1 MCTICRDPS
10 TIRCAPALAQAPSRP
25 RRRCACTHVDCDMV
39 EQRCLFFRAHPAIC
53 FAGVCDPERAVAAEA
68 TTHGSTSVPHA
79 HVGVPDPS
87 RRRRHVVR
95 VVRGSRPF
103 GEGGAPVLVD
113 NGPEK
118 PVRSTEGFE
127 MCTGQDDQRWKLDR
141 ECAVAVMRF
150 R

>member
-1 MCTICRDPS
+1 VNWF
-10 TIRCAPALAQAPSRP
+10 ALL
-25 RRRCACTHVDCDMV
+25 CFL
-39 EQRCLFFRAHPAIC
+39 LFFRAHPAIC
-53 FAGVCDPERAVAAEA
+53 FAGVCDFERAVAAEA
-68 TTHGSTSVPHA
+68 STHGRSCVPHA
-79 HVGVPDPS
+79 HVSVHDPS
-87 RRRRHVVR
+87 RRRRPVVR
-95 VVRGSRPF
+95 VLRGSGQF

-141 ECAVAVMRF
+141 ECAVDVMRF